1 MYRLAN
7 ENNNSAGASHFF
19 VHFFAFTARLRWFHV
34 LWTAE
39 VYKTSEYQFFSLFLN
54 LSAVPKKP
62 TRGHLPTFDIFTY
75 LEKTW
80 QNLKKTRINF
90 KSDVFPVV
98 AVVDA
103 EAPSWLL
110 LCLATGSYFSLL
122 SSVLQRWAKYLL
134 RMCWDRWTRGLFLP
148 FVLGVVSGDE
158 RQKWPG
164 WF

>member
-7 ENNNSAGASHFF
+7 ENNNSAGASHLF
-19 VHFFAFTARLRWFHV
+19 VHFFGFTARLRWFHV

-39 VYKTSEYQFFSLFLN
+39 VYKTSDYQFFSLFLN

-98 AVVDA
+98 AVIDA

-110 LCLATGSYFSLL
+110 LCLATGSYFSPAFFNVEP
-122 SSVLQRWAKYLL
+122 SISWE
-134 RMCWDRWTRGLFLP
+134 RMCWDRWTSGLFLP

-158 RQKWPG
+158 RQKLPG